1 MRNFL
6 KHAIQF
12 MCQPVRLSFLKGPSQ
27 AAAKPVQVRVRQIS
41 GDSSKTPFP
50 KTPFTET
57 DKRNLQKEIN
67 RYQLIKRSSQNEE
80 FINRRRLEL
89 VDYLLTTL
97 KEK

>member
-1 MRNFL
+1 MMRNFL

-50 KTPFTET
+50 KTPFTDRT
-57 DKRNLQKEIN
+57 YAAGVSGVTRVRGLFNTW
-67 RYQLIKRSSQNEE
+67 
-80 FINRRRLEL
+80 
-89 VDYLLTTL
+89 VM
-97 KEK
+97 